1 MSVVISCKR
10 ATHPPTAT
18 QSECVKWS
26 RRKVESPAQREGATI
41 ARDGRCVV
49 ISASVA
55 VQQQQQQQ
63 KQLNLIQKCLRKISI
78 AIPPSTKSYIQLPA
92 NLQQKS
98 RTLNAKYHNGG
109 AAGGGSGGS
118 VGGQPAI

>member
-26 RRKVESPAQREGATI
+26 RRIVESPAQREGATI
-41 ARDGRCVV
+41 ARDGKCVV

-55 VQQQQQQQ
+55 VQQQQE
-63 KQLNLIQKCLRKISI
+63 LHYLIQKCLRKISI